1 MKIKS
6 KYTKVFK
13 SDYLTRQK
21 YDELYDYAVYL
32 RNFKNKICSEI
43 SGDVF
48 TYLEMNKYEFI
59 TLMRQKYKGEVA
71 SSFDKQIYQQI
82 LDAYQ
87 NKFEAIKKKLD
98 FEVRTF
104 QGFEFYKRDT
114 KKAKKDDLKK
124 VNFTKKKTPLTI
136 ALTYLARYGNENTV
150 EYINKQLES
159 VDVKKQE
166 YYKSILS
173 VISKYGFERLYE
185 LALARRNR
193 AIEKYSKKSIEF
205 KSLTFS
211 GRSRKKLIVGYNS
224 NYNSVINAFISLSWE
239 GRKSMDIPIKFSK
252 DYHGK
257 MQDYLKKS
265 NDYEYVITFN
275 ERAKQVSINI
285 CKDGERE
292 IPTIDNNVKTVGIDV
307 NIKHNIFS
315 LSNGDAYD
323 YDRQLLK
330 DYAKFCKEI
339 DKLKGDK
346 SYVIGKRKQWKLDT
360 LKHKMQKREEQIIA
374 TMCKNLQLQGVR
386 HIVMENLD
394 NGFGKS
400 YVKDSNNEDINFN
413 RVVKFLGISSL
424 KGMVEHIASNYD
436 IALSTVH
443 SSYTSKM
450 CPICGCI
457 EDENRRDQEH
467 FDCIECGH
475 SDNADINAA
484 INIRNRVCVT
494 VLRDSLLKQLDNG
507 AFEPRKLK
515 REKVKEVL
523 LSYRTNLL
531 NASRESNEILCP
543 MSLRPSSNWL

>member
-1 MKIKS
+1 MKIQS

-13 SDYLTRQK
+13 SDYLTHQK

-43 SGDVF
+43 SGDLF

-59 TLMRQKYKGEVA
+59 TLMRQKHKGEVA

-82 LDAYQ
+82 IDAYQ
-87 NKFEAIKKKLD
+87 NKFKAIKKKLD

-114 KKAKKDDLKK
+114 KKHKKGDLKK
-124 VNFTKKKTPLTI
+124 VNFAKKKTPLTI
-136 ALTYLARYGNENTV
+136 TLTYLARYGNENTV

-173 VISKYGFERLYE
+173 VISKYGFERLYA

-193 AIEKYSKKSIEF
+193 AIEKYSKKPIEF

-211 GRSRKKLIVGYNS
+211 GRSRKKLIIGYNS

-257 MQDYLKKS
+257 MQDYFKKS
-265 NDYEYVITFN
+265 NDYEYVIAFN

-292 IPTIDNNVKTVGIDV
+292 IPTIDNSVKTVGIDV
-307 NIKHNIFS
+307 NIKHNLFC
-315 LSNGDAYD
+315 LSNSDAYD

-339 DKLKGDK
+339 DKLKGGK

-424 KGMVEHIASNYD
+424 KGMVEHIARKYD
-436 IALSTVH
+436 IAVSTVQA
-443 SSYTSKM
+443 SYTSKM

-457 EDENRRDQEH
+457 EDENRPNQET
-467 FDCIECGH
+467 FECVECGYK
-475 SDNADINAA
+475 DNADFNAA
-484 INIRNRVCVT
+484 KNIRNRVLVA
-494 VLRDSLLKQLDNG
+494 VLRESLLKQLDNG
-507 AFEPRKLK
+507 TFEPKKLK

-531 NASRESNEILCP
+531 NTSREYITNELNPIIKLVIA
-543 MSLRPSSNWL
+543 